1 MHWHFVLLATFFV
14 ESQPPTCAIVIVIV
28 DFEFQYCADSG
39 EAVEHRR
46 DKSQIP

>member
-14 ESQPPTCAIVIVIV
+14 ESQPPTCAIVIVVI
-28 DFEFQYCADSG
+28 DFEFQYCAHSG